1 MARVLISARM
11 RLSLCQLDPTVGD
24 LEGNRALIL
33 RDARRAAEAGASLAI
48 YPELALTGYPPRD
61 LLERPAFI
69 ADTAAALDALA
80 SELPK
85 GITALVGF
93 VERAAREVGP
103 SLHNSLAVVRG
114 GEIVAIARKRLLPTY
129 DVFDEA
135 RYFAPGDESTVIEVD
150 GVRVGL
156 TICED
161 MWNTV
166 PTPLATRRYDVDP
179 VAEVIA
185 KGAELVVNVSASPFI
200 LAKRIGRGEMLATVA
215 RRHARPLV
223 FVNQVGGNDDLVF
236 DGASA
241 SYAADGKLLHRL
253 PSFDAASRVIELG
266 SSGTLSEGPLTD
278 EAAALDALTLG
289 VRDYAA
295 KCGFSGALVGLS
307 GGIDSALTAAIAARA
322 LGPEN
327 VLGLAM
333 PTRFSSRHSLDDARA
348 LAENLGIDY
357 RVVPIDAIFQAYID
371 ALTEPLD
378 SLGPAGPGDVTFEN
392 IQARIRGATLMA
404 MSNRRGLLLLTT
416 GNKSE
421 IAVGYCT
428 LYGDMAG
435 GLAVIADL
443 SKTFVY
449 RVSREVNRQA
459 GRELVPRSTLEKP
472 PSAELRPDQK
482 DSDSLP
488 DYSVLDAI
496 LERHVER
503 GLAADD
509 IVAEGFERAV
519 VERVV
524 RMVRAAEYKR
534 RQMPP
539 GLILTA
545 KAFAV
550 GRRFPIAQRY
560 TR

>member
-1 MARVLISARM
+1 MRVALCQIDPVVGDLDGNRARVLHDV
-11 RLSLCQLDPTVGD
+11 L
-24 LEGNRALIL
+24 
-33 RDARRAAEAGASLAI
+33 RAAEAGASLAVF
-48 YPELALTGYPPRD
+48 PELALTGYPPRD
-61 LLERPAFI
+61 LLDRASFV
-69 ADTAAALDALA
+69 ADSEASVLALAAAI
-80 SELPK
+80 PPR
-85 GITALVGF
+85 ITVLVGF
-93 VERAAREVGP
+93 VERAERPSGP
-103 SLHNSLAVVRG
+103 SLHNAVAVLRDGAVLAV
-114 GEIVAIARKRLLPTY
+114 ARKRLLPTY

-135 RYFAPGDESTVIEVD
+135 RYFAPGSAPTVVEVD
-150 GVRVGL
+150 GVRVGI

-161 MWNTV
+161 IWNTV

-179 VAEVIA
+179 IADVIA
-185 KGAELVVNVSASPFI
+185 AGAELLVNASASPFI
-200 LAKRIGRGEMLATVA
+200 LPKRVGRSEMLAAVA
-215 RRHARPLV
+215 RLHARPLV

-241 SYAADGKLLHRL
+241 VYAADGTTLHRL
-253 PSFDAASRVIELG
+253 PCFEEALRVVDVG
-266 SSGTLSEGPLTD
+266 APGVVSPLPESD

-289 VRDYAA
+289 IRDYAA
-295 KCGFSGALVGLS
+295 KCGFRGALVGLS
-307 GGIDSALTAAIAARA
+307 GGIDSALTAAVAARA
-322 LGPEN
+322 LGPDK
-327 VLGLAM
+327 VLGVAM
-333 PTRFSSRHSLDDARA
+333 PTRYSSQHSLDDAAA
-348 LAENLGIDY
+348 LAANLGIDY
-357 RVVPIDAIFQAYID
+357 RVVPIDGIFQSY
-371 ALTEPLD
+371 LD
-378 SLGPAGPGDVTFEN
+378 GLGPHLEALGPAGPGDVTFEN
-392 IQARIRGATLMA
+392 VQARIRCATLMA
-404 MSNRRGLLLLTT
+404 ISNRRGLLLLTT

-443 SKTFVY
+443 PKTFVY
-449 RVSREVNRQA
+449 RVSHEVNRQA
-459 GRELVPRSTLEKP
+459 GRELIPRSTLEKP

-488 DYSVLDAI
+488 DYAVLDAI

-503 GLAADD
+503 GLGPDA
-509 IVAEGFERAV
+509 IVEDGFDRAT

-524 RMVRAAEYKR
+524 RMVRLAEYKR